1 MFTQRRHHDAL
12 LALRRRLFGYACA
25 LCPNLPNAEDL
36 YQDTMLRAMQARNV
50 PRDQTA
56 LRVWVFR
63 IMRNLWI
70 DGLRAAG
77 RLPELT
83 SDDDIDLQIALD
95 RNDDLTVNRLAVRQA
110 FMKLAKPHRD
120 VLALVD
126 IAGFSYAEA
135 SDLLDVP
142 QGTIMSRISRARA
155 ALALCL
161 QDDDTLIAL
170 PRAQG
175 RRFTGI

>member
-1 MFTQRRHHDAL
+1 MSNQRHHSAL

-25 LCPNLPNAEDL
+25 LCPDMASAEDL
-36 YQDTMLRAMQARNV
+36 YQDAMLRAMSARSV
-50 PRDQTA
+50 PVDQTA
-56 LRVWVFR
+56 FRVWVFR

-70 DGLRAAG
+70 DRLRAAG

-83 SDDDIDLQIALD
+83 TDDDIDTHIAIN
-95 RNDDLTVNRLAVRQA
+95 RTDDLTVNRLAVRQA

-135 SDLLDVP
+135 SELLNVP

-155 ALALCL
+155 SLAHSL
-161 QDDDTLIAL
+161 QDNDKVVAL
-170 PRAQG
+170 PLAQG
-175 RRFTGI
+175 KQGFRG